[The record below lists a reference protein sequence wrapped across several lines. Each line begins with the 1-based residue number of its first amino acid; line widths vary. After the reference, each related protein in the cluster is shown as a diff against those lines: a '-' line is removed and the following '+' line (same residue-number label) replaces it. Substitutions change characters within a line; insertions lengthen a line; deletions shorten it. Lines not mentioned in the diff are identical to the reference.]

1 MKDAISV
8 SLIAIFCLASTHE
21 VQAEVNTRF
30 SLETG
35 LEYYTGNY
43 ASDHSTDILYIPV
56 TGKIKG
62 KEWTLKMTIPYLEIT
77 GASNVVNG
85 LGQTTETVTHSH
97 IVRSGMGDWI
107 LAGTRNVFNGG
118 ASGYMVNLTG
128 KVKLA
133 TADSSKGL
141 GTGENDYAVES
152 SLFKPSGSFTSFGTL
167 GYKTYGSPAAYKLNN
182 VFYGSVGG
190 SYRFNPDT
198 SGGAMFIAG
207 ERIMDNRSNRAEVL
221 LFASHT
227 LGKQWKTQGYLLK
240 GFTDSVPNWG
250 GGVLVEFIIEMKPRS
265 SNLVLPS
272 GAA

>member
-8 SLIAIFCLASTHE
+8 SLISILFLASIH
-21 VQAEVNTRF
+21 VVHAEVNTKIT
-30 SLETG
+30 LETG
-35 LEYYTGNY
+35 VEYYTGKY

-97 IVRSGMGDWI
+97 IVRSGMGDWV
-107 LAGTRNVFNGG
+107 LSATRNIFNGG
-118 ASGYMVNLTG
+118 SGSFVVNLTG

-182 VFYGSVGG
+182 VFYGSLGG
-190 SYRFNPDT
+190 SYRFNPET
-198 SGGAMFIAG
+198 SGGAMLIAG
-207 ERIMDNRSNRAEVL
+207 QKIMANRSNRAEVL
-221 LFASHT
+221 LFASHI
-227 LGKQWKTQGYLLK
+227 LGKQWKAQGYLLK
-240 GFTDSVPNWG
+240 GFTNSVPNWG
-250 GGVLVEFIIEMKPRS
+250 GGVLVEYIIEMKQRS
-265 SNLVLPS
+265 SKLVLPS
-272 GAA
+272 GEV